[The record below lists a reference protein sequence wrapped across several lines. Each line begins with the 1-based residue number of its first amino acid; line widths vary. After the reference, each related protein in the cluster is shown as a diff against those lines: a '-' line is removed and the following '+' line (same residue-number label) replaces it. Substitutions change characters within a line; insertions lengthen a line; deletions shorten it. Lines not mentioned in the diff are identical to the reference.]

1 MLWWRSL
8 RLALLPVRGVDSEL
22 GEGEETGPFGETD
35 ADGVGVN
42 LVETVHLH
50 AALSRCGPVEDR
62 MPGTFV
68 EIFNDIF
75 LHHAGL
81 WFGHHYHVYQ
91 AAGVELY
98 FPERLL
104 DFGAGDPA
112 GAEVVVVGEV
122 HDVHVVRPGGV
133 ARLADGDVD
142 VGDRLHCLG
151 DIHDVA
157 GVLPDLADAFQGIDA
172 VLIHQ
177 AVAVRGGVQD
187 VGAVGVVVR
196 DDVLGHD
203 LVNILQGRAR
213 ELGLPEPGLLQR
225 VAGHRRELV
234 GLRGDLLA
242 GALLV
247 AADVGVEQSLG
258 RVFRPVQIHHQA
270 VRLDALDEMIKL
282 WE

>member
-22 GEGEETGPFGETD
+22 GEGEEAGPIGETD

-42 LVETVHLH
+42 LVETVYLH
-50 AALSRCGPVEDR
+50 AALSRRGPAEDR

-91 AAGVELY
+91 AAGVELD
-98 FPERLL
+98 FPERIL

-112 GAEVVVVGEV
+112 GAEVVVVGEI
-122 HDVHVVRPGGV
+122 HDVHVVGPGGV
-133 ARLADGDVD
+133 ARFADGDVD

-151 DIHDVA
+151 HIHNMA
-157 GVLPDLADAFQGIDA
+157 GVLPDLAYVLQRIDA

-270 VRLDALDEMIKL
+270 VRLDALDEVIKL
-282 WE
+282 RE

>member
-8 RLALLPVRGVDSEL
+8 RQALLPVRGVDSEL
-22 GEGEETGPFGETD
+22 GEGEEAGPLGETD
-35 ADGVGVN
+35 TDGVGVN
-42 LVETVHLH
+42 LVEAVDLH
-50 AALSRCGPVEDR
+50 AALGRGGAAEDCV
-62 MPGTFV
+62 PGAFV

-91 AAGVELY
+91 AAGVELD
-98 FPERLL
+98 FPERIL

-112 GAEVVVVGEV
+112 GAEVVVVGEI
-122 HDVHVVRPGGV
+122 HDVHVVGPGGV
-133 ARLADGDVD
+133 ARFADGDVY

-151 DIHDVA
+151 DIHNMA
-157 GVLPDLADAFQGIDA
+157 GVLPDLAYVLQRIDA
-172 VLIHQ
+172 VLIHK

-270 VRLDALDEMIKL
+270 VRLDALDEVIKL
-282 WE
+282 RE

>member
-1 MLWWRSL
+1 MTEIGSESVRGFNNRVCGLWYWQWRQ
-8 RLALLPVRGVDSEL
+8 ALLLVRGIDSEF
-22 GEGEETGPFGETD
+22 GEGEEAGPFGETD

-42 LVETVHLH
+42 LVEAVDFH
-50 AALSRCGPVEDR
+50 AALSRGGAAEDR

-75 LHHAGL
+75 LHHASL

-91 AAGVELY
+91 AAWVELD

-112 GAEVVVVGEV
+112 GAEVVVVGEI
-122 HDVHVVRPGGV
+122 HDVHVVGPGGV
-133 ARLADGDVD
+133 ARFADGDVD

-234 GLRGDLLA
+234 GFRGDLLA

-247 AADVGVEQSLG
+247 AADV
-258 RVFRPVQIHHQA
+258 
-270 VRLDALDEMIKL
+270 
-282 WE
+282 

>member
-8 RLALLPVRGVDSEL
+8 RQALLPVRGVDSEF

-50 AALSRCGPVEDR
+50 AALSRCGPAEDR

-81 WFGHHYHVYQ
+81 WLGHHDHIDEG
-91 AAGVELY
+91 AWVELD
-98 FPERLL
+98 FPERLF

-112 GAEVVVVGEV
+112 GAEVVVVGEI
-122 HDVHVVRPGGV
+122 HDVHVVGPGGV
-133 ARLADGDVD
+133 ARFADGDVD

-157 GVLPDLADAFQGIDA
+157 GVLPDLADAFKGIDA
-172 VLIHQ
+172 VLVHKT
-177 AVAVRGGVQD
+177 VAVRGGVQD

-196 DDVLGHD
+196 DDVALHD
-203 LVNILQGRAR
+203 LVHVFQRRRR

-234 GLRGDLLA
+234 CLRGDLLS

-258 RVFRPVQIHHQA
+258 RVFRPVQVHHQA
-270 VRLDALDEMIKL
+270 VRLDAFDEVIKL
-282 WE
+282 RE

>member
-8 RLALLPVRGVDSEL
+8 RQALLLVRGVDSEL
-22 GEGEETGPFGETD
+22 GEGEEAGPLGETD
-35 ADGVGVN
+35 ADGVGVDF
-42 LVETVHLH
+42 VETVHLH
-50 AALSRCGPVEDR
+50 AALSRCGPAEDR

-91 AAGVELY
+91 AAGVELD

-112 GAEVVVVGEV
+112 GAEVVVVGEI
-122 HDVHVVRPGGV
+122 HDVHVVGPRGV
-133 ARLADGDVD
+133 ARFADGDVD

-196 DDVLGHD
+196 DDVALHD
-203 LVNILQGRAR
+203 LVHVFQRRRR

-234 GLRGDLLA
+234 GLRGDLLT

-247 AADVGVEQSLG
+247 AADV
-258 RVFRPVQIHHQA
+258 
-270 VRLDALDEMIKL
+270 
-282 WE
+282 